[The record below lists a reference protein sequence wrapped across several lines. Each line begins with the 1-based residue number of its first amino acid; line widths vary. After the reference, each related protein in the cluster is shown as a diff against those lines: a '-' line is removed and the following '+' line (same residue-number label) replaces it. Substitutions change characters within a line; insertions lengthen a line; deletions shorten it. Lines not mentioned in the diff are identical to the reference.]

1 MPPCWFQKLGVSMM
15 QHSLAND
22 GDDDVADDDSSGGG
36 ASGSID
42 SSSGSEDSD
51 LEEVEEEEEEE
62 EWRPNEEED
71 NEEDFFEVIG
81 FKETQRAPL
90 KRLKVRITTLAS
102 CIQYFVSLGC
112 NAG

>member
-62 EWRPNEEED
+62 WRPNEEED